1 MDVKEQRFLRLFNT
15 TDYFAF
21 GTLWKI
27 KNDLWRKAI
36 PNFVSKND
44 EGYHPAV
51 CLGKKNLT
59 SLYQPVPMLLGSHSN
74 KTGFRIWNFSEN
86 EKNRPGF
93 FKIKPY
99 YFHPADSVGFHHGI
113 KRNEFKPRLSP
124 DEISELKKH
133 LLKKGVRFDE

>member
-1 MDVKEQRFLRLFNT
+1 MNVKEQRFIQLFNT
-15 TDYFAF
+15 TDYFAL

-27 KNDLWRKAI
+27 KNALWRKAI

-44 EGYHPAV
+44 EGHHPAI

-74 KTGFRIWNFSEN
+74 KTGFRIRNFSEN
-86 EKNRPGF
+86 EKSKPGF

-99 YFHPADSVGFHHGI
+99 YFSPADTVGAHRGI
-113 KRNEFKPRLSP
+113 KRNEFKPRLTP
-124 DEISELKKH
+124 DEIAELKKY
-133 LLKKGVRFDE
+133 LLEKGVQFDG